1 MIKKIKI
8 AFQVKEENLIKKL
21 KNDIIVEDFEFIF
34 RDQMDLNDA
43 DFILIDTNYLEEDK
57 NKISLLK
64 KYAKKTIL
72 ISHKQDEE
80 NINLYLAKYPIN
92 HLVGFNS
99 RTILKEVHDTILKRL
114 TDPFWGIDR
123 YLDAN
128 FLSQA
133 CKITNNHDIETL
145 AYKII
150 EQFNFSNTFEASV
163 DYLKLM
169 ANELIN
175 NAFFNTIGPEID
187 RSNQNITLSDEKK
200 IIFTM
205 GKDEQYIIF
214 SILDEYGLLTREK
227 AIECI
232 SRSFQEKTPQNKKGG
247 AGLGLYLTFA
257 HSNQLII
264 NRKKNERTEVII
276 IIDCNKR
283 YKKYKERITSLHFHE
298 VDR

>member
-1 MIKKIKI
+1 MIKKVKI
-8 AFQVKEENLIKKL
+8 AFQVKEENLSKKL
-21 KNDIIVEDFEFIF
+21 KNDIVVENFKFIF
-34 RDQMDLNDA
+34 EDQIEPKDA
-43 DFILIDTNYLEEDK
+43 DFILMDTLCLEEESK
-57 NKISLLK
+57 LSLLK
-64 KYAKKTIL
+64 NYGQKTIL
-72 ISHKQDEE
+72 ISDKKDED
-80 NINLYLAKYPIN
+80 NIKLYLTKYPIN

-99 RTILKEVHDTILKRL
+99 RTILKEVHDAILKKL

-123 YLDAN
+123 YLDVN

-145 AYKII
+145 AYKVI
-150 EQFNFSNTFEASV
+150 EQFNFSNTFEASI
-163 DYLKLM
+163 DYLKLI

-175 NAFFNTIGPEID
+175 NAFFNTINPESE
-187 RSNQNITLSDEKK
+187 RSNQNITLSDENK

-214 SILDEYGLLTREK
+214 SILDEYGLLTRKK

-247 AGLGLYLTFA
+247 AGLGLYLTFF

-264 NRKKNERTEVII
+264 NRERDKRTEVII

-298 VDR
+298 VGK